1 MRPAAEKMPHPTRD
15 AGLTGGGHHMFS
27 LSRTLDAPPPPP
39 PPPPGPAPP
48 SAHELEETRQA
59 SQTVAIS
66 RCATGPR
73 VHKVVERA
81 GLLALL

>member
-27 LSRTLDAPPPPP
+27 LSRTLDAPPPRPP
-39 PPPPGPAPP
+39 PP

>member
-1 MRPAAEKMPHPTRD
+1 MHASRGGKNAAPHARRGTHGRGTSYVLSIAHTRRPP
-15 AGLTGGGHHMFS
+15 
-27 LSRTLDAPPPPP
+27 
-39 PPPPGPAPP
+39 PAPP

-66 RCATGPR
+66 SRCATGPR

>member
-27 LSRTLDAPPPPP
+27 LSRTLDAPPRP
-39 PPPPGPAPP
+39 PAPP

>member
-1 MRPAAEKMPHPTRD
+1 MHASRGGKKMPHPTRD

-27 LSRTLDAPPPPP
+27 LSRTLDAPPP
-39 PPPPGPAPP
+39 APP

-59 SQTVAIS
+59 SQTVAISS